1 MKKVYQLST
10 KEYEPISIGSRYLFE
25 QFDAIFSFLKPKIE
39 SKFLNSFAKPILN
52 EKSEIIEWYAEYS
65 GEFMPLNSFDSQ
77 KQIDLKQKYWE
88 FKYAIEDIVNSLP
101 KAKNNLEV
109 GQWHDKLN
117 ATFNEDNNFILSNGD
132 DFVVLWG
139 WVFNSSSSNYLAPQF
154 LPLRNVVVSPFLE
167 GKSENNDS
175 IDSDDHLDKTNS
187 LSNDDTAL
195 NRDNPVGVITEQS
208 ASPQNINVIINTIET
223 EKKETDVVEE
233 PETIVGQ
240 ENIKLTFWE
249 RIKRFFRWI
258 SYRFWALMLLI
269 ILVMLLCCLC
279 KKCSNKNAVRC
290 DNCKELDSI
299 NKRLE
304 ETKIRL
310 KENCPPN

>member
-65 GEFMPLNSFDSQ
+65 GDFMPLDSFDSQ
-77 KQIDLKQKYWE
+77 KQIELKQKYWE

-101 KAKNNLEV
+101 KGKNSIEV
-109 GQWHDKLN
+109 GQWNEKLN
-117 ATFNEDNNFILSNGD
+117 ATFNEDDNLILSNGD
-132 DFVVLWG
+132 DFVFLWG
-139 WVFNSSSSNYLAPQF
+139 WRFNSSSSNYLAPQF
-154 LPLRNVVVSPFLE
+154 LPLRNVVNPS
-167 GKSENNDS
+167 SENN
-175 IDSDDHLDKTNS
+175 DSDDHLDKTNS
-187 LSNDDTAL
+187 LSNDDAAL
-195 NRDNPVGVITEQS
+195 NQDNPAGVITEQS
-208 ASPQNINVIINTIET
+208 ASPQNINVVINTIET
-223 EKKETDVVEE
+223 EKKETDVVDE

-240 ENIKLTFWE
+240 EHRKLTFWE

-269 ILVMLLCCLC
+269 ILLLLLCCIC
-279 KKCSNKNAVRC
+279 KNCSNKKAVRC